1 MICPAWYPK
10 NTWAIQSIDPKK
22 EKIWLAIKNM
32 SYHRRKLCTLSIVLT
47 ESNTQYSFRIK
58 RFGLICCLWSW
69 VWIYVIYCEKPFVN
83 VSGGPSGATTIFF
96 AVVVKSSWAEITY
109 IYMSKEFHV
118 SKALWYRNLIS
129 TSSTTKTKFEKTLPL
144 GQPGTERPKTIAV
157 CTMTKIAATIHL
169 CQTDSKSAMCRFQS
183 FWKSIK

>member
-1 MICPAWYPK
+1 MYTQYCVNRIKYPIFLQDQKVRFDMLPLELGLNICDLLWKTICQCIRWPLRC
-10 NTWAIQSIDPKK
+10 N
-22 EKIWLAIKNM
+22 
-32 SYHRRKLCTLSIVLT
+32 YHFLCCRRKVLLGRD
-47 ESNTQYSFRIK
+47 N
-58 RFGLICCLWSW
+58 L
-69 VWIYVIYCEKPFVN
+69 
-83 VSGGPSGATTIFF
+83 
-96 AVVVKSSWAEITY
+96 Y

-118 SKALWYRNLIS
+118 SKALWYRNIS